1 MDVLMPQLGETVSE
15 GTIAD
20 WHKQPGDSVEKGD
33 LLLDV
38 ETDKVATE
46 ITAPVSGTLAAIK
59 VAQGETV
66 DVGTVLA
73 VIAAEGEEVEAPA
86 EAPSAVEE
94 AAPVES
100 APVAK
105 ATQGL
110 PSRKSREKLSPAVR
124 RLLKEHDLDVS
135 LINGTGREGRVTRK
149 DVVAFIESGAASSPK
164 PAPAPSAPAP
174 GSGSP
179 EMGTRVPFNRVRR
192 VTAAHMVKSKAT
204 SPHVLQTID
213 VDFHAVDV
221 ARLARK
227 NLWKSEK
234 GYSLTYL
241 PFVARAV
248 CEAIQQYPRVN
259 ASVEDDALLIHAN
272 INLSIAIDLGHE
284 GLVAAVLRNAAGLS
298 VPQLAEGFNDL
309 VTRARTNK
317 LTPDDLQGG
326 TYTLS
331 NPGPFGTLFT
341 APIINQPQV
350 GILSMDAIKKRPHV
364 ISIDGS
370 DAIAIRPVGI
380 LAHSFDHRA
389 VDGAYSAAYLQRMKE
404 ILETTDWTRGW

>member
-94 AAPVES
+94 AAPAES

-284 GLVAAVLRNAAGLS
+284 GTYNSKQSLKPHDKQRKILLHSSTKCTTLKQGIPCENSRPPLQKQGKKTCIRQGFFFNIFIDTSFNSVSCLSTEIRKVNKIVAKHKV
-298 VPQLAEGFNDL
+298 
-309 VTRARTNK
+309 
-317 LTPDDLQGG
+317 
-326 TYTLS
+326 
-331 NPGPFGTLFT
+331 
-341 APIINQPQV
+341 
-350 GILSMDAIKKRPHV
+350 
-364 ISIDGS
+364 
-370 DAIAIRPVGI
+370 
-380 LAHSFDHRA
+380 
-389 VDGAYSAAYLQRMKE
+389 
-404 ILETTDWTRGW
+404 